1 MHKDVCLFSFET
13 GNIHYYTNHM
23 FHSRSLDNA
32 LDSDLVARNVH
43 LLDSDLDIG
52 FGRDLYLGLDLDPDR
67 L

>member
-1 MHKDVCLFSFET
+1 
-13 GNIHYYTNHM
+13 M

-32 LDSDLVARNVH
+32 LGSDLVARNAH
-43 LLDSDLDIG
+43 LLDSDLDLHLDIG